1 MPMRVLLVLGLVL
14 ALGSPLPAQEEPPKL
29 SPFSAIETLEESLVE
44 VRLGNERHR
53 LLAIDGRPVDDVL
66 AYCRRMYAEKW
77 KKRFAEDLV
86 EVLWGMGKDRA
97 ERAAD
102 LTVAGPDGPV
112 VMRGVPMTEANRA
125 AVKRG
130 REERIVN
137 RVSRERGAAA
147 PGSGALTHRVFED
160 STDRLTRAKAEQ
172 DLDQLEWHLT
182 HEHSYSALEVVPG
195 GTQYRGRLD
204 SIRAALGESISRKDF
219 EAQVAAAVG
228 ASGDGHAIYDAEPLS
243 AMSFA
248 PFLCEHT
255 GDGLIAFKADR
266 SGFLADGHPVITAI
280 DGVAVDRWLAASL
293 RTVPRGSEAL
303 TRSRSG
309 RGLRNLGYLRR
320 ELGLEARGGV
330 EVELASTDG
339 AAAIRVSIPLAA
351 RPPRFGDWPAGRSRM
366 LEGGIGYLRL
376 AEMAGEASAV
386 LEAQEWMTRFTN
398 APGIIID
405 VRGNGGGTRDLT
417 RALVPVLTKRGEGP
431 RVCAAAVYRL
441 RPGQRADAPEGYLAG
456 RSMFPAAATRWTAE
470 ERAAIERFAER
481 FRPEVA
487 PDPAAFSAWHY
498 FVSGAGT
505 GTGRPVV
512 VLMDEGCFS
521 ATDVF
526 LASVK
531 GLPGVTLVGQPSS
544 GGSGYTDTIALE
556 HSGMRLRLST
566 MASFTRDGRLFD
578 GRGIAPDVVVER
590 AATDLIGQS
599 DAALAR
605 AIEIIAAGR

>member
-1 MPMRVLLVLGLVL
+1 MKVLLVLGLML
-14 ALGSPLPAQEEPPKL
+14 GLGSPLLAQEEPPKL
-29 SPFSAIETLEESLVE
+29 SPFSAIDTLEESLVE
-44 VRLGNERHR
+44 VRLGDERR
-53 LLAIDGRPVDDVL
+53 TLLAIDGRPVEEVL
-66 AYCRRMYAEKW
+66 AHCRRVYADKW
-77 KKRFAEDLV
+77 QKRFAADLV
-86 EVLWGMGKDRA
+86 EVLWGMGKDRG
-97 ERAAD
+97 ERTVD
-102 LTVAGPDGPV
+102 LTLAGPDGPV

-130 REERIVN
+130 REARVVQRI
-137 RVSRERGAAA
+137 SREHGPAA
-147 PGSGALTHRVFED
+147 PGSAALTHRVFED
-160 STDRLTRAKAEQ
+160 STDRLMRAEAEQ
-172 DLDQLEWHLT
+172 DLDQLDWHLT

-195 GTQYRGRLD
+195 GTEYRGRLD
-204 SIRAALGESISRKDF
+204 SIRAALGESISRRDF

-243 AMSFA
+243 ASEFA

-255 GDGLIAFKADR
+255 GAGLVAFKADR

-280 DGVAVDRWLAASL
+280 DGLPVERWLEASL

-303 TRSRSG
+303 TRTRAA
-309 RGLRNLGYLRR
+309 RGLRNVGYLRR
-320 ELGLEARGGV
+320 ELGLEARRAV
-330 EVELASTDG
+330 EVELSGTT
-339 AAAIRVSIPLAA
+339 RVSMPLAA
-351 RPPRFGDWPAGRSRM
+351 RAPKFGDWPAGRSRV

-376 AEMAGEASAV
+376 AEMSGEASV
-386 LEAQEWMTRFTN
+386 VVEAQELMTRWAD

-417 RALVPVLTKRGEGP
+417 RVLLPMLMARGEGP

-441 RPGQRADAPEGYLAG
+441 RPGQRADAREGYLAG
-456 RSMFPAAATRWTAE
+456 RAMYPAASSRWTPAE
-470 ERAAIERFAER
+470 RLAIERFAEE

-505 GTGRPVV
+505 GNGRPVV

-578 GRGIAPDVVVER
+578 GQGVAPDVVVER
-590 AATDLIGQS
+590 AATDLIGRT
-599 DAALAR
+599 DTALAR
-605 AIEIIAAGR
+605 AIEIFSEKR